1 MLAFE
6 PLDSHNGG
14 RGEDLELIQL
24 SNTDIA
30 KDIQSAILLKHLVEL
45 CHGEKGVDLLLL
57 GLSCLNSHQFFAAKQ
72 ELRRKIIRAYHNQ
85 I

>member
-45 CHGEKGVDLLLL
+45 CHGEKGVVLLLL
-57 GLSCLNSHQFFAAKQ
+57 GLSCLNGHQCFAAKQ